1 MSVAYSNKT
10 ETKQD
15 AIGVEVFTNTV
26 GDAAIVQKLLEQQP
40 HTLTQAY
47 DFAAAMNHRQR
58 HMLPGACSMTE
69 RRPRV
74 AVIREGAEED
84 HSQQPA
90 GNLSPLTPHIQHAFP
105 ELNYTPQKQMGHKDI
120 KW

>member
-47 DFAAAMNHRQR
+47 DIARCHEPQAA
-58 HMLPGACSMTE
+58 SY
-69 RRPRV
+69 V
-74 AVIREGAEED
+74 ARGM
-84 HSQQPA
+84 
-90 GNLSPLTPHIQHAFP
+90 QH
-105 ELNYTPQKQMGHKDI
+105 D
-120 KW
+120 